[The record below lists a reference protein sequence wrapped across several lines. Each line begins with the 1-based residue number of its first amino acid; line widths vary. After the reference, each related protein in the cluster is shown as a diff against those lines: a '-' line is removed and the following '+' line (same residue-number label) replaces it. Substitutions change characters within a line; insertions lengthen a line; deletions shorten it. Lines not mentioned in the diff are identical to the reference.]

1 MGWKYS
7 FDRKK
12 HQRMV
17 NRYVRAINKSIYNDD
32 LWRGRFVVRQVDS
45 PTFYLYEDGSGGSLE
60 RVHLVVTDQ
69 LTGRWTDAWDSANGW
84 CHFNG
89 SKLWRFVNDS
99 IVDAFDV
106 WHENPNPRE
115 TKDLEEYNFR
125 KKKGKK

>member
-60 RVHLVVTDQ
+60 HVHLVITDR
-69 LTGRWTDAWDSANGW
+69 LTGRQANAWNSANGW

-89 SKLWRFVNDS
+89 SSLWRFVNDS
-99 IVDAFDV
+99 IIDVFDV
-106 WHENPNPRE
+106 WHETPNPRE
-115 TKDLEEYNFR
+115 TKDLEEYDFR
-125 KKKGKK
+125 KKKRKR